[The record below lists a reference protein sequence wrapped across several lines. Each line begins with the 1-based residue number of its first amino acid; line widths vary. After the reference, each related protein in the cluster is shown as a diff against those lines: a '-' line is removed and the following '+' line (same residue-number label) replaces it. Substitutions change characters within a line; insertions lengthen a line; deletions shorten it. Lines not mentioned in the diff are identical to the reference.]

1 MTNDSI
7 QPTGSNLP
15 ISFPYVYG
23 ENIERMYPDVRVS
36 IERITPETAEKMLA
50 TNVKNRN
57 IKSAPLETVKEAITN
72 DEWSLNGESIIFDK
86 FGKLSDGQHRLMS
99 CLKTG
104 KPIDAVVVR
113 GVDEEAQDTIDTG
126 TRRQLSDYV
135 KIDGYKNNT
144 VVAAIGKMLMRKDD
158 MGICPT
164 LFDNNRTFHS
174 VKAMRRYIRDCH
186 DERIEPLVP
195 YVRAVT
201 NRYKFVPSHL
211 LSALLDEFRKAGDED
226 FDEFMAQLTG
236 KSAACMPV
244 RLLQAKLSEHA
255 ENNVGGK
262 GKFKNSVLAAYFI
275 KAWNAYMRGDVMK
288 RLTYNPG
295 GANPERFPVVVTSNE

>member
-1 MTNDSI
+1 MTKNSI
-7 QPTGSNLP
+7 QPIAKELP

-23 ENIERMYPDVRVS
+23 ENIESMYPDVRVS
-36 IERITPETAEKMLA
+36 IERITPEVAEKMLT

-57 IKSAPLETVKEAITN
+57 IKSAPLETVKEAIVN

-86 FGKLSDGQHRLMS
+86 FGRLSDGQHRLTS
-99 CLKTG
+99 CVKTG
-104 KPIDAVVVR
+104 KTIDAVVVR
-113 GVDEEAQDTIDTG
+113 GVEEDAQDTIDTG

-144 VVAAIGKMLMRKDD
+144 VVATIGKMLMRKDD

-164 LFDNNRTFHS
+164 LFDNNKTKHS
-174 VKAMRRYIRDCH
+174 VKAMRRYIRDNY

-201 NRYKFVPSHL
+201 DRYKFVPSHM

-226 FDEFMAQLTG
+226 FNEFMAQLTG
-236 KSAACMPV
+236 KSAACMQV
-244 RLLQAKLSEHA
+244 RLLQAKLREHA
-255 ENNVGGK
+255 DGNSGGK
-262 GKFKNSVLAAYFI
+262 GKFKNSMLAAYFI
-275 KAWNAYMRGDVMK
+275 KAWNAYLRGDVMK
-288 RLTYNPG
+288 RLTYAPG
-295 GANPERFPVVVTSNE
+295 GHNPEKYPVIVTSVE

>member
-23 ENIERMYPDVRVS
+23 ENIESMYPDVRVS

-144 VVAAIGKMLMRKDD
+144 VVATIGKMLMRKDD

-201 NRYKFVPSHL
+201 DRYKFVPSHL

-244 RLLQAKLSEHA
+244 RLLQSKLREHA
-255 ENNVGGK
+255 ENNNGGK

-295 GANPERFPVVVTSNE
+295 GANPERFPTIVTSVE